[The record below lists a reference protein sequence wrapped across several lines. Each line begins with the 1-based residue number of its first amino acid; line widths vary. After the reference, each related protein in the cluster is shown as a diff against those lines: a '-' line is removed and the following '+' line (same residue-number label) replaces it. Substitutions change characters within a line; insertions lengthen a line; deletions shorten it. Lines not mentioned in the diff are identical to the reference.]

1 MSFLR
6 HERRQWSL
14 KIIRELRQPAWMIV
28 VLVMFLIATITGCQ
42 ITFSPKHYTV
52 KGTIA
57 PLASEKGRIIFYR
70 PGSFLWYGHTE
81 RPDILLDGQKVGI
94 SQPGTV
100 FYVDVEPGE
109 YRATIPAATY
119 TGEVSV
125 DVDVSKGET
134 VYVKNTVGASLF
146 AGRMKI
152 KLVDPEEAMTEIEGL
167 EFMAHPMK

>member
-1 MSFLR
+1 M
-6 HERRQWSL
+6 
-14 KIIRELRQPAWMIV
+14 KIIRVLHQPLWMIV

-42 ITFSPKHYTV
+42 ITFGTKHDTV

-57 PLASEKGRIIFYR
+57 PLVSEMGRIIFYR
-70 PGSFLWYGHTE
+70 PGSFLWYGHKE
-81 RPDILLDGQKVGI
+81 RPDIFLDGQKVGI
-94 SQPGTV
+94 SHPGTV
-100 FYVDVEPGE
+100 FYVDVEPGK
-109 YRATIPAATY
+109 YRANISAATY
-119 TGEVSV
+119 TGVVSV
-125 DVDVSKGET
+125 DVDVSEGET

>member
-1 MSFLR
+1 M
-6 HERRQWSL
+6 
-14 KIIRELRQPAWMIV
+14 KIIRGLRQPAWMIV
-28 VLVMFLIATITGCQ
+28 VLVMFFIETIAGCQ
-42 ITFSPKHYTV
+42 IIFGPKHDTV

-81 RPDILLDGQKVGI
+81 RPDIFLDGQKVGI

-100 FYVDVEPGE
+100 FYVDVEPGKH
-109 YRATIPAATY
+109 RATIPASTY
-119 TGEVSV
+119 TGQVSV
-125 DVDVSKGET
+125 DVDVSEGET
-134 VYVKNTVGASLF
+134 VYVKNTLGASLF

-152 KLVDPEEAMTEIEGL
+152 KLVDPEEAMTDIEGL